1 MSARSDDD
9 ADDVEE
15 TARGEGSGRLDS
27 ESVYEGR
34 IVRLGV
40 DLVRFPDGSE
50 GELELVRHDGASAVL
65 PLLGGPGE
73 ADPEIVL
80 VRQYRYAAGGYLYEV
95 PAGMPDGEDESWEAC
110 ARRELEEETGYRA
123 GSLKYMT
130 RIYTTPGF
138 CDEVIRL
145 YVAWDL
151 TPGASR
157 HDRDEFLEPV
167 PIRFSRALAMVRDG
181 EIVDAKS
188 VVTLLYGATFVLGGH
203 RGGG

>member
-1 MSARSDDD
+1 MSARND
-9 ADDVEE
+9 DDVEE

-40 DLVRFPDGSE
+40 DRVRFPDGSE

-65 PLLGGPGE
+65 PLLGAPDE

-123 GSLKYMT
+123 GSLTYMT

-145 YVAWDL
+145 FAAWDL

-167 PIRFSRALAMVRDG
+167 PVRFSRALAMVRDG

-188 VVTLLYGATFVLGGH
+188 VVTLLYGATFVLGGN

>member
-1 MSARSDDD
+1 MSARSGDD

-65 PLLGGPGE
+65 PLLGGPDE